1 MLEKLGQAADA
12 EREFRR
18 AVGLDSLNFRRH
30 GALAGFLQRQGRPP
44 EAEASYLRGL
54 AVAGDSAAAAVT
66 ELGDFYQN
74 SGQPAKAEERYRAA
88 LARDST
94 SVGAL
99 VSLGNLYWAQGKV
112 PAAKQSWSA
121 VLRFDRDNALAL
133 NNVAWA
139 LYGEGRAA
147 DATPLSDQSLAHDVG
162 LALGQQV
169 VRLVD
174 RAGQGVLER
183 HDAAR
188 DRAIVEGIEHGAH
201 RAVGNG
207 RAARERRGVSTDRG
221 GGREVR

>member
-1 MLEKLGQAADA
+1 AFHRAAELAPRSALLAGNLGLVYGRLNRPEDAVREYRRAIALDSLNVQRYVDLGDFYRNVARYPQAEAA
-12 EREFRR
+12 FRR
-18 AVGLDSLNFRRH
+18 GVAVAPRSPLAVGLDSLNFRRH
-30 GALAGFLQRQGRPP
+30 GALAGFLQRQGRLP

-112 PAAKQSWSA
+112 PAAKPSWSA

-147 DATPLSDQSLAHDVG
+147 G
-162 LALGQQV
+162 
-169 VRLVD
+169 
-174 RAGQGVLER
+174 
-183 HDAAR
+183 
-188 DRAIVEGIEHGAH
+188 
-201 RAVGNG
+201 
-207 RAARERRGVSTDRG
+207 
-221 GGREVR
+221 